1 MKREVSGIKSLWRNI
16 SIVSALFV
24 MIFTVMLSMNY
35 VQYTKA
41 NPLNTPALNALK
53 ERLDAEPENQLL
65 QQQIREFDLLARKV
79 YFTGKEQVRIG
90 VYILLAVSLILLVSL
105 RFLYATYKNL
115 PEKEI
120 DRLDEWAIKTLSRK
134 YVTYGG
140 MGLLAL
146 ALTVAFVSQHN
157 MDDGNKKV
165 AMDGSKKINVV
176 ASTTDSISEI
186 SEPEIE
192 TTVLVSSETAKT
204 DTAVDIPETEK
215 PEVAAVTKPQVTD
228 SLKDTKSSD
237 TTLAETPTPV
247 SKVTHNGFRGN
258 NGSATSAAKNVPTDF
273 DLSAGKNILWKT
285 AIPLQGYNSPVINSN
300 KVFFTG
306 ADNDVRQLFCY
317 DLTNGALLWTLK
329 AENISGSPA
338 KAPKTTDDTGLA
350 ASTVAANAKTVCA
363 IFATGDLIAA
373 DHAGNRLW
381 AKNLG
386 IPDNHYGYASSLL
399 MYNSLLI
406 VQYDQNNGGKVF
418 AFDAA
423 TGAEKW
429 SKTREDKITWAS
441 PIIAQTDKRTEL
453 ILMGTPNITSYNP
466 ANGEEY
472 WKVKCLS
479 GEVGSSPVHAG
490 GIIFGASEYAT
501 LAAINSQ
508 DGTIIWENNDYLPEI
523 SSTAATSSCVFLAT
537 SYGTLV
543 CRDAKTG
550 EENKIHEL
558 NEPFYSSPMIVEGK
572 LYLFDTSGNLYV
584 FSADKECRL
593 LNTVKTGE
601 KTFATPA
608 FTDGKMVVRSDNSIY
623 CVAKI

>member
-1 MKREVSGIKSLWRNI
+1 
-16 SIVSALFV
+16 
-24 MIFTVMLSMNY
+24 MLSVNY
-35 VQYTKA
+35 IQYTKA
-41 NPLNTPALNALK
+41 NPLNTPALNTLK
-53 ERLDAEPENQLL
+53 ERLDAEPENLLL

-90 VYILLAVSLILLVSL
+90 VYILLAASLILLVSL
-105 RFLYATYKNL
+105 RFLYASYKNL

-140 MGLLAL
+140 IGLLAM
-146 ALTVAFVSQHN
+146 AITIAFVSQYN
-157 MDDGNKKV
+157 MDDGSKKIE
-165 AMDGSKKINVV
+165 MDGSKKINVV
-176 ASTTDSISEI
+176 ASTTDSASVE
-186 SEPEIE
+186 SGNDTEPV
-192 TTVLVSSETAKT
+192 TALVSSETEKP
-204 DTAVDIPETEK
+204 DTAVNIPETEK
-215 PEVAAVTKPQVTD
+215 QDVTALTTPAVIDSVKETKPVEP
-228 SLKDTKSSD
+228 
-237 TTLAETPTPV
+237 TLVAETAPV

-258 NGSATSAAKNVPTDF
+258 NGSATSSAKNVPTDF

-285 AIPLQGYNSPVINSN
+285 NIPLHGYNSPVINSN

-306 ADNDVRQLFCY
+306 ADDNVRELFCY
-317 DLTNGALLWTLK
+317 DLTSGALLWALK
-329 AENISGSPA
+329 AENIPGSPA

-350 ASTVAANAKTVCA
+350 ASTVAANAQIVCA

-373 DHAGNRLW
+373 DHSGNRLW

-399 MYNSLLI
+399 MYNNLLI

-418 AFDAA
+418 ALDAA
-423 TGAEKW
+423 TGGERW

-441 PIIAQTDKRTEL
+441 PIIAHTGNRTEL